1 MWVGTWC
8 NAPNKLLFRLAFIYS
23 TFFLLLLI
31 LLLQSFLSFIVV
43 LASWVWMKEL
53 KKFYF
58 YPGPYCLLL
67 LLPSFFFFF
76 FGSWIHDTILS
87 SSQYLS
93 FSPLLFLFLFLSILY
108 RPFYF
113 LCIVQK
119 LKNII
124 HLVLAFL
131 LFYRLCVVQKEN

>member
-1 MWVGTWC
+1 MWAGTWC
-8 NAPNKLLFRLAFIYS
+8 SAPNKLLFRLAFIYS

-53 KKFYF
+53 KNFYF

-67 LLPSFFFFF
+67 LLPSLFF

-124 HLVLAFL
+124 YLVLAFL